1 MAKEEFVSLRPL
13 IRINL
18 SLNRNTNVC
27 FPGAALGRL
36 LGEGVAHVSSTG
48 LTSDQ
53 QWASL
58 NPGGYALAGKINK

>member
-36 LGEGVAHVSSTG
+36 LGEGVAHVSSTE
-48 LTSDQ
+48 DQ